1 MPKLTPHQAAAL
13 NYKKHISL
21 TANAGSG
28 KTFVLANR
36 YIEIALQENIP
47 LNKIVAITFTEKAA
61 GELNKKIANEID
73 DRIINEKNSEKLN
86 RLQRI
91 RRQLTSANIST
102 IHSFCINLLKEY
114 SPEIGV
120 DANFSPIN
128 QQDAEELLELTIE
141 DFISRNI
148 SNSELSKDIKDIIR
162 LLGGK
167 STFVNQLKAIVRF
180 RKPIEKL
187 GLSLYLKSNEEI
199 YRFYTEQITN
209 ILNEIINLEFDPLI
223 KLISQ
228 LNNRILEF
236 DEQNQ
241 TAVEIRSN
249 IEKYLGEELPQNK
262 IQHVKTISE
271 SLLTKSN
278 RTIKKR
284 GYRKDSYEIDDA
296 IISDIENIFN
306 EIKSLISISFDE
318 KSLHTLIG
326 YSKKIF
332 KIVSQILTGYD
343 EQKRKNGYLDFED
356 ILLVTK
362 ELTSKDNFAD
372 LLKDRYEYIMI
383 DEYQDTNEIQYEI
396 FMPILNNLKRGNLFV
411 VGDEKQSIYMFREA
425 ELKVFHKTK
434 DEITKVNEDGKLLL
448 PHSFRVSPQ
457 IAHFT
462 NELFANLFKN
472 ANALYNEVEYNELI
486 CSRPRND
493 NGKIEF
499 LINTDEELSEAEFIA
514 DKIINSI
521 NNDSNFNWSDFAIL
535 CRKRKDFFELEKT
548 FNDFNI
554 PSIIAGGKGFY
565 QRQTVYDVYNYI
577 AFLLN
582 PGDDAAFVGILRSPF
597 YSLSDET
604 IFEISLQPGKN
615 FFERFRSYCHN
626 YEQYYEILSLLKR
639 HITLA
644 SSIRLPALL
653 REIFRSCEY
662 WGAAASMQNYEQEIS
677 NLFKLLGLSRKFSV
691 QSFKSLYDF
700 KAFLNE
706 AISFYEDEGQ
716 AQISNVSNTVKIMT
730 LHQSKG
736 LEFKNVFLFNCN
748 GKFKDD
754 SVRAK
759 KIVVDKTW
767 GILTKVPIN
776 ENYFSDYVSPSVID
790 LSNFI
795 EYKKQVAEAK
805 RLFYVGVTRAVDNL
819 FLSGT
824 VLDNKIERNS
834 FFDFVITGLN
844 IDFQND
850 GFELNSHLLF
860 MADESKNFIVTNE
873 IYSTEVK
880 IEKSFSQFKKADDNS
895 DSYQPIEEFFDNN
908 ITDHEKNEIV
918 SATKIAIFNQCPTK
932 YYLTYE
938 LGYTE
943 LFKLSKTFIIDY
955 EFKYNE
961 DENLSIYAD
970 IRGQII
976 HKVLEEETKLSQLEE
991 KVNKLISKYDYRIDS
1006 NKDKL
1011 LDSILT
1017 ELRNYYESDTYKRLK
1032 QFPNFKNEYEIYSK
1046 ESNYYIYGI
1055 IDKLIISDSSVTI
1068 VDYKTDNISLEK
1080 LLSKSEHYIPQL
1092 KFYAYA
1098 VSKKFKEA
1106 EKIDVDLIFV
1116 KQPENPIKYSFKKEE
1131 IIAYGEEIKRKVDLI
1146 RAKQFGKNLSHC
1158 HSCHFSLNGICVF
1171 QP

>member
-1 MPKLTPHQAAAL
+1 MPQLTPHQVAAL

-73 DRIINEKNSEKLN
+73 NRIIEEKNSEIFK

-141 DFISRNI
+141 DFISRKI

-167 STFVNQLKAIVRF
+167 NTFVNQLKTIVRF

-187 GLSLYLKSNEEI
+187 GLSLYSKSNEEI
-199 YRFYTEQITN
+199 YRFYIEQITN
-209 ILNEIINLEFDPLI
+209 ILNEIINLEIDPLI

-228 LNNRILEF
+228 LNNRILKS

-241 TAVEIRSN
+241 TAVEIRFN
-249 IEKYLGEELPQNK
+249 VEKYFNEELPRNK
-262 IQHVKTISE
+262 IQYVATISE
-271 SLLTKSN
+271 LLLTKSN

-284 GYRKDSYEIDDA
+284 GYRKDSYEIDET
-296 IISDIENIFN
+296 IISGIENIFN

-318 KSLHTLIG
+318 KSLYTLIE

-332 KIVSQILTGYD
+332 NIIAQVLTEYD
-343 EQKRKNGYLDFED
+343 EQKRKSGYLDFED
-356 ILLVTK
+356 ILLITK
-362 ELTSKDNFAD
+362 ELTSKDNFAE
-372 LLKDRYEYIMI
+372 LLKDKYEYIMI

-425 ELKVFHKTK
+425 ELEVFNKTK
-434 DEITKVNEDGKLLL
+434 NEISKVNKDGKLLL

-457 IAHFT
+457 IALFT

-472 ANALYNEVEYNELI
+472 ANTLYNEVEYNELI

-514 DKIINSI
+514 NKII
-521 NNDSNFNWSDFAIL
+521 DSTNKDGNFNWNDFAIL

-548 FNDFNI
+548 FNDLNI
-554 PSIIAGGKGFY
+554 PYVIAGGKGFY

-582 PGDDAAFVGILRSPF
+582 PGDDAAFIGILRSPF
-597 YSLSDET
+597 YSLSDEI

-615 FFERFRSYCHN
+615 FFGRFQAYCNN
-626 YEQYYEILSLLKR
+626 YDQYNETLYLLEK

-662 WGAAASMQNYEQEIS
+662 WGTTASKQNYEQEIS

-700 KAFLNE
+700 KVFLNE
-706 AISFYEDEGQ
+706 AISYYEDEGQ
-716 AQISNVSNTVKIMT
+716 AQISNVSNAVKIMT

-736 LEFKNVFLFNCN
+736 LEFKNIFLFKCN

-759 KIVVDKTW
+759 KIMVDKTW
-767 GILTKVPIN
+767 GILTKVPIE

-819 FLSGT
+819 YLSGT
-824 VLDNKIERNS
+824 IIENKIERNS
-834 FFDFVITGLN
+834 FFDFAKTGLN
-844 IDFQND
+844 IDFQNEK
-850 GFELNSHLLF
+850 FELKSQLLF
-860 MADESKNFIVTNE
+860 MADESKSFVVTKENF
-873 IYSTEVK
+873 YTEVK
-880 IEKSFSQFKKADDNS
+880 IEKSFSQLKRAEDI
-895 DSYQPIEEFFDNN
+895 SYSIKPIEEILDKN
-908 ITDHEKNEIV
+908 ISDHEKNEIV

-943 LFKLSKTFIIDY
+943 LFKLTKTFINDY

-961 DENLSIYAD
+961 DEDLSMYAD

-976 HKVLEEETKLSQLEE
+976 HKVLEEETELSQLKE
-991 KVNKLISKYDYRIDS
+991 KVNQLIGKYAYRIES

-1011 LDSILT
+1011 LESILSD
-1017 ELRNYYESDTYKRLK
+1017 LQNYYESETYKRIK
-1032 QFPNFKNEYEIYSK
+1032 RYQNCKNEYEIYSK
-1046 ESNYYIYGI
+1046 ENDYYIYGI
-1055 IDKLIISDSSVTI
+1055 IDKLIIEDATI
-1068 VDYKTDNISLEK
+1068 TIIDYKTDNVSMEK
-1080 LLSKSEHYIPQL
+1080 LILKSEHYIPQL

-1098 VSKKFKEA
+1098 VSRKFKEA
-1106 EKIDVDLIFV
+1106 EKIDVELLFI
-1116 KQPENPIKYSFKKEE
+1116 KHPENPMKYSFKKEE
-1131 IIAYGEEIKRKVDLI
+1131 IKAYGQEIKRIVDLI
-1146 RAKQFGKNLSHC
+1146 RGKQFGKNLSHC
-1158 HSCHFSLNGICVF
+1158 NSCHFSLNGECVF
-1171 QP
+1171 QS